1 MQHVALAELEPTPAA
16 QGRLRQRLDAL
27 VGNPLVVVDAE
38 RQAQL
43 AAFGAVLNSRITG
56 KVDKRLLQAPRKI
69 KAIPD
74 VAVREHVFQVLGDGI
89 TLVDFWA
96 AWCGPCR
103 MFGPIF
109 DAASEKNPDI
119 RFAKVDTEAQQQLAG
134 SLQIQSIPTIMAF
147 RDGVLLFSQPGAL
160 PAQALDQLIEAMRNV
175 DMEDVRKQIAED
187 EANNSSR

>member
-1 MQHVALAELEPTPAA
+1 MSTIDLTLETFE
-16 QGRLRQRLDAL
+16 D
-27 VGNPLVVVDAE
+27 
-38 RQAQL
+38 
-43 AAFGAVLNSRITG
+43 T
-56 KVDKRLLQAPRKI
+56 
-69 KAIPD
+69 
-74 VAVREHVFQVLGDGI
+74 VLGEGI

-96 AWCGPCR
+96 SWCGPCR

-175 DMEDVRKQIAED
+175 DMDDVHKQIAED
-187 EANNSSR
+187 EANNSSQ

>member
-1 MQHVALAELEPTPAA
+1 MSTIDLTLETFE
-16 QGRLRQRLDAL
+16 D
-27 VGNPLVVVDAE
+27 
-38 RQAQL
+38 
-43 AAFGAVLNSRITG
+43 T
-56 KVDKRLLQAPRKI
+56 
-69 KAIPD
+69 
-74 VAVREHVFQVLGDGI
+74 VLGEGI

-96 AWCGPCR
+96 SWCGPCR

-119 RFAKVDTEAQQQLAG
+119 RFAKVDTEAEQQLAG

-175 DMEDVRKQIAED
+175 DMDDVRKQIAED
-187 EANNSSR
+187 EANNSSQ

>member
-1 MQHVALAELEPTPAA
+1 VSTIDLT
-16 QGRLRQRLDAL
+16 LDTFE
-27 VGNPLVVVDAE
+27 D
-38 RQAQL
+38 
-43 AAFGAVLNSRITG
+43 T
-56 KVDKRLLQAPRKI
+56 
-69 KAIPD
+69 
-74 VAVREHVFQVLGDGI
+74 VLGEGL

-96 AWCGPCR
+96 SWCGPCR

-119 RFAKVDTEAQQQLAG
+119 RFAKVDTEAEQQLAG

-175 DMEDVRKQIAED
+175 DMDDVRKQIAED
-187 EANNSSR
+187 EANNSSQ